1 MTKSQENKVEY
12 IKSEIEYL
20 KEHMHKNGEV
30 KKFEMTE
37 DEYGTVRI
45 LAEVGSV
52 GDEET
57 LAAIYCRDK
66 VHVFIGKRGGIFYY
80 DNKKFK
86 RHSLTRCYQG
96 AILSVTLANDNF

>member
-1 MTKSQENKVEY
+1 MTKSQEKKVEY

-57 LAAIYCRDK
+57 LAAIYCRDR
-66 VHVFIGKRGGIFYY
+66 VHVFM
-80 DNKKFK
+80 